1 MRLRDAGYMT
11 SAYWLTKAAEKGLKI
26 YADNGTTPA
35 YAEASRDC
43 TSVKF
48 AVKSGDFGVHI
59 APTGKLEINNTG
71 ARAPDWRHQQRVRF
85 GVGLDLASE
94 FAGQLVCP
102 HTQRVI
108 PVSRIEDNPVLWI
121 DWEYKKAIVAGG
133 VTYETPDGPPI
144 QDTSNSYQ
152 RERNVIR
159 YSFANQ
165 KHYKE
170 FAARYEKIFNEA
182 KLRKSLMPP
191 AQHGEAWPDPHR
203 WMKQM
208 LIDRPDVTDIEA
220 VVEATKNTQYDSSI
234 RLSLDPE
241 ARLRQIVLALSFV
254 DLTHDSWRDWVKEQ
268 CADRYGSDY
277 LIYKEA

>member
-26 YADNGTTPA
+26 YADNDTTPA
-35 YAEASRDC
+35 YAEASKDW

-48 AVKSGDFGVHI
+48 AVKSGDFGVRI
-59 APTGKLEINNTG
+59 APTGKLEITGSG
-71 ARAPDWRHQQRVRF
+71 ARDPDWRSRQRVRF

-94 FAGQLVCP
+94 FAGSLVCP

-121 DWEYKKAIVAGG
+121 DREYKKAIVAGG

-144 QDTSNSYQ
+144 QTMSNVGYP
-152 RERNVIR
+152 RTVIC

-165 KHYKE
+165 KRYKD
-170 FAARYEKIFNEA
+170 FAARYEPIFNEA
-182 KLRKSLMPP
+182 KLRKSLMSP
-191 AQHGEAWPDPHR
+191 AQHGEAWPAFRQWLKP
-203 WMKQM
+203 M

-220 VVEATKNTQYDSSI
+220 VVATSRNIQYDSSI
-234 RLSLDPE
+234 RFSLDPE

-254 DLTHDSWRDWVKEQ
+254 DLAQDSWRDWVKEQ
-268 CADRYGSDY
+268 CADRYESDY
-277 LIYKEA
+277 LIYKET

>member
-11 SAYWLTKAAEKGLKI
+11 SEYWLTKAAEKGLKI
-26 YADNGTTPA
+26 YADNSTTPA
-35 YAEASRDC
+35 YAEASQDG
-43 TSVKF
+43 TYVKF
-48 AVKSGDFGVHI
+48 IVKLGDFGVRI
-59 APTGKLEINNTG
+59 APTGKLVISNSG
-71 ARAPDWRHQQRVRF
+71 DRDPDWRHRQRVRF

-94 FAGQLVCP
+94 FAGSLVCP

-121 DWEYKKAIVAGG
+121 DWEYKKAIVAGR

-152 RERNVIR
+152 QKRNVIR
-159 YSFANQ
+159 YGFANQ
-165 KHYKE
+165 KRYKE

-182 KLRKSLMPP
+182 KLRKSLMLL

-203 WMKQM
+203 WMKPM

-220 VVEATKNTQYDSSI
+220 VVEATKITPYDSSI
-234 RLSLDPE
+234 RFSLDPE

-254 DLTHDSWRDWVKEQ
+254 DLTRDSGRDWVKEQ
-268 CADRYGSDY
+268 CADRYESDY
-277 LIYKEA
+277 LIYKEG